1 MLCLHFVDMTANC
14 RVWYNFLVNRKWA
27 CINHWFIII
36 RNLAIIVFP
45 TLFPPSYIIFYIR
58 TPASSERF
66 TAKNEYKFLP
76 FFLNEKNVTIR
87 KLFWKI
93 PKTYYLY
100 FMIFLTYSIFVVIS
114 CIILKLFHFSLKN
127 GKNHKSLFQL
137 GVLSKNWPRENTITN

>member
-14 RVWYNFLVNRKWA
+14 RVWYDFLVNRKWA

-36 RNLAIIVFP
+36 RNLAVIVFP

-76 FFLNEKNVTIR
+76 FFFKWEKRDYSKIVLKNTKNV
-87 KLFWKI
+87 
-93 PKTYYLY
+93 LY